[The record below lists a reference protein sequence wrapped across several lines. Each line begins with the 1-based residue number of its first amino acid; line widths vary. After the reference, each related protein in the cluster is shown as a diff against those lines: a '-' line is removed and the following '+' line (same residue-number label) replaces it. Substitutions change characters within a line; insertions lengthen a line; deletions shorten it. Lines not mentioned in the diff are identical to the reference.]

1 MGFSIRSIVAA
12 SFVALAVVAPSSTVA
27 QGHPQPCVQRTFEEA
42 RFTVC
47 AFDSEKDEL
56 KLVVRDASGK
66 AYRRLPKLARQ
77 AVLARWV
84 EGLAEQA
91 DPQALAALG
100 AACQQAET
108 ACAHARA
115 QPARSGAVV
124 SLRLAE
130 DILAQ
135 ARAALRP
142 SGDALSAELA
152 EADTG
157 LAFARRHFNETAQV
171 YNLAVSQ
178 FPTWLIA
185 GLFGFRK
192 AGTL

>member
-1 MGFSIRSIVAA
+1 MSTQSWALLAVAA
-12 SFVALAVVAPSSTVA
+12 VLLFWTVGAYNRLVGLRNRLMRAMTAV
-27 QGHPQPCVQRTFEEA
+27 
-42 RFTVC
+42 
-47 AFDSEKDEL
+47 DEQF
-56 KLVVRDASGK
+56 R
-66 AYRRLPKLARQ
+66 ARQ